1 MNSNSEL
8 LKAYLKTKDSTLV
21 GEILENIQNIVMKA
35 VKSSLRKNGIEESRY
50 QEYLG
55 CAYIYLHK
63 KISSLEK
70 SYDNDSAFYRY
81 IFTSC
86 VNAVDKEISKE
97 KVIADNEVS
106 LYSFREDYETLKKEG
121 LVYECEAEMNADMDL
136 DVLKRIVFAKS
147 TGLTE
152 KQIEC
157 MTAHYG
163 LDGNEPLSMVKIAE
177 ARGITRMEVYHLIGA
192 ALIKIRR
199 DISKKANKAKISNI
213 LESGSPKFKR

>member
-1 MNSNSEL
+1 
-8 LKAYLKTKDSTLV
+8 
-21 GEILENIQNIVMKA
+21 MKA

-55 CAYIYLHK
+55 CAYIYLYK

-70 SYDNDSAFYRY
+70 EYDNDSAFYRY

-97 KVIADNEVS
+97 KVIEENEVS

-121 LVYECEAEMNADMDL
+121 LVYEFEAEMNAGIDL
-136 DVLKRIVFAKS
+136 EVLKKIVFAKS
-147 TGLTE
+147 TGLTD

-157 MTAHYG
+157 MIAHYG
-163 LDGNEPLSMVKIAE
+163 LDGNEPLPISKIAVS
-177 ARGITRMEVYHLIGA
+177 RGISRVEAYHLIGA
-192 ALIKIRR
+192 ALIKIRK
-199 DISKKANKAKISNI
+199 DLSKKANKAKLSNI
-213 LESGSPKFKR
+213 LESDSPKFKR

>member
-1 MNSNSEL
+1 MSSNSEL
-8 LKAYLKTKDSTLV
+8 LKAYLKTKDSALV
-21 GEILENIQNIVMKA
+21 GEILENSQDIVMKA

-55 CAYIYLHK
+55 CAYIYLYK

-70 SYDNDSAFYRY
+70 EYDNDSAFYRY

-97 KVIADNEVS
+97 KVIEENEVS

-121 LVYECEAEMNADMDL
+121 LVYEFEAEMNAGIDL
-136 DVLKRIVFAKS
+136 EVLKKIVFAKS
-147 TGLTE
+147 TGLTD

-157 MTAHYG
+157 MIAHYG
-163 LDGNEPLSMVKIAE
+163 LDGNEPLPISKIAVS
-177 ARGITRMEVYHLIGA
+177 RGISRVEAYHLIGA
-192 ALIKIRR
+192 ALIKIRK
-199 DISKKANKAKISNI
+199 DLSKKANKAKLSNI
-213 LESGSPKFKR
+213 LESDSPKFKR